1 MMAKETAADRRAREA
16 VEAREAQ
23 ARWEAQRP
31 MRLLRVLARAND
43 LGLFTNL
50 YIMDDDIH
58 ITITSQ
64 DCTYYHHLYLSEL
77 TEWQMQALEQDME
90 DREQEKQR
98 QARLNEIRQDV
109 LNRLTQEE
117 KEALGIK

>member
-1 MMAKETAADRRAREA
+1 MAKETAADRRAREA

-23 ARWEAQRP
+23 ARWEAERP

-50 YIMDDDIH
+50 FIDDDIH

-117 KEALGIK
+117 KEALDIK